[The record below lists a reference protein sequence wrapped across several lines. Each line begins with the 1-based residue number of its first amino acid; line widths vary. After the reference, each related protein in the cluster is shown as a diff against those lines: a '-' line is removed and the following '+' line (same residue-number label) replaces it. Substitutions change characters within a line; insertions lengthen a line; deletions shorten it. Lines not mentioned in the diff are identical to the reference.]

1 MTKIAPG
8 PWRWMSTVIALGL
21 AATLSGCIAV
31 DLGDLVES
39 DDQSSKSSS
48 GDQNAEPQATAA
60 QLAAAECF
68 SGMWQMDNATMSS
81 MLIAAD
87 ILVSDSIEGTSLLV
101 VEPDGTA
108 KVEHIGWTYVVK
120 APPNP
125 MLGGQAPTTTTITN
139 DSSQLA
145 TYGIEDD
152 GTILLTVVDEGAKST
167 SSPSARVLTCE
178 GDRVLEEVVG
188 FDTEIVYNRRT

>member
-1 MTKIAPG
+1 MTKIVQG
-8 PWRWMSTVIALGL
+8 PWRWTSTVIAVGL
-21 AATLSGCIAV
+21 AAALSGCVAA
-31 DLGDLVES
+31 DLGDTAGQPS
-39 DDQSSKSSS
+39 ASPDSGQS
-48 GDQNAEPQATAA
+48 AEPQASEA

-68 SGMWQMDNATMSS
+68 PGMWQMDNSTMSS

-101 VEPDGTA
+101 AEPDGTA

-145 TYGIEDD
+145 TYEIDDD
-152 GTILLTVVDEGAKST
+152 GTILLTVDNDDSKST
-167 SSPSARVLTCE
+167 SSPTARALTCE
-178 GDRVLEEVVG
+178 GDRVLEEVDG
-188 FDTEIVYNRRT
+188 FDSEIVYERRS